1 MHELDTQGQWQRLYE
16 RYHAM
21 SDEELLQLAAGIED
35 LTDVAA
41 DVLRREMKERRLE
54 VPQPVILPAGIAP
67 PLRWWNPGEDE
78 ANDRSGSDP
87 GLVTLMVFHDAIE
100 AGRACEFLD
109 EQEVD
114 FQLQDVSKP
123 RSMLGALEM
132 SPPVSLR
139 LAVAVADRQR
149 AMGIL
154 RAKMG
159 LFPLQE
165 VAEPDEAVDDGS
177 VATAGTFARRE
188 DADEAMRALDE
199 AHIWRRLVADPEG
212 RVEDEDCYTL
222 EVREVDLVR
231 AGESIAS
238 AMKLPE
244 V

>member
-21 SDEELLQLAAGIED
+21 SDEELLQLAAGTED

-109 EQEVD
+109 EEEVD
-114 FQLQDVSKP
+114 FQLRTFQS
-123 RSMLGALEM
+123 RG
-132 SPPVSLR
+132 R
-139 LAVAVADRQR
+139 CLAR
-149 AMGIL
+149 
-154 RAKMG
+154 
-159 LFPLQE
+159 
-165 VAEPDEAVDDGS
+165 
-177 VATAGTFARRE
+177 
-188 DADEAMRALDE
+188 
-199 AHIWRRLVADPEG
+199 WR
-212 RVEDEDCYTL
+212 
-222 EVREVDLVR
+222 
-231 AGESIAS
+231 
-238 AMKLPE
+238 
-244 V
+244 

>member
-1 MHELDTQGQWQRLYE
+1 
-16 RYHAM
+16 
-21 SDEELLQLAAGIED
+21 
-35 LTDVAA
+35 
-41 DVLRREMKERRLE
+41 
-54 VPQPVILPAGIAP
+54 
-67 PLRWWNPGEDE
+67 
-78 ANDRSGSDP
+78 
-87 GLVTLMVFHDAIE
+87 MVFHDAIE

-109 EQEVD
+109 EQEVE

-149 AMGIL
+149 AMAIL